1 MHQRHISLIWKLAR
15 SIGNYFG
22 FLIKAIAMASIFI
35 IIMSFCGNIHI
46 IKTGI
51 PLSTFALTSWSA
63 VVTGT
68 TVGYGG
74 RVPRSTLAKIL
85 DACWIVGYMIMCY
98 ALNATASSYVLN
110 KTEIY
115 LKNTTIG
122 VLNNS
127 YESEIAFNHYPHSI
141 IVPYNTYE
149 EIKNALVSGHIS
161 ASLLNADYV
170 SWISDNLKSVNIRTV
185 KLPEYNSPVNALGEI
200 ANITSKFFSC
210 MVNKDKLTEL
220 ATEYFRR
227 ECSTDVHFD
236 NVVSLYKQS
245 WTFRIITAVE
255 TLLILSG
262 FIFDV
267 FLMKTKARKIYGVK
281 NKMK

>member
-1 MHQRHISLIWKLAR
+1 MEACKKYRKLLWLPHKGYCNG
-15 SIGNYFG
+15 IHFHYYNE
-22 FLIKAIAMASIFI
+22 FLW
-35 IIMSFCGNIHI
+35 NIHI

-63 VVTGT
+63 VVTGA
-68 TVGYGG
+68 TVGYGD

-85 DACWIVGYMIMCY
+85 DACWIVGCMIMCY
-98 ALNATASSYVLN
+98 TLNATASSYVLN

-115 LKNTTIG
+115 FKNTTVG

-127 YESEIAFNHYPHSI
+127 YESEIAFNHCPHSI

-170 SWISDNLKSVNIRTV
+170 SWISDNLKSVNTRTV
-185 KLPEYNSPVNALGEI
+185 KLTEYNSPVNALDEI
-200 ANITSKFFSC
+200 TNITSKFFSC

-227 ECSTDVHFD
+227 ECSNDKVHFD